1 MNNEMISIFKT
12 NATGR
17 FIFMEKKRELALK
30 FAEIFGNQETTQ
42 YFSPGRINLIGEHT
56 DYNGGYVFPASI
68 TYGTYGVARRRE
80 DDRVLVYSTNFEKL
94 GVIEFTVK
102 ELNYDKND
110 NWANYVKGVLLTLKE
125 AGHKIDSGFELLVE
139 GTIPN
144 GAGLSSSASLELL
157 VGVVLE
163 DLFKLDVTRLEL
175 VKMGKTVENEFIGVN
190 SGIMDQFAIG
200 FGQED
205 EAILLDTN
213 TLEYEM
219 VPVVLNDYAIVI
231 MNTNKRRELA
241 DSKYNERRA
250 ECEEALACL
259 QTKLEITALGELSE
273 TEFDANQD
281 LIGDEVLIRR
291 AKHAVYENERTK
303 KAKEALTANDL
314 EEFGKLL
321 NTSHASLRDDYEV
334 TGLELDTLVAA
345 AQKQEGVLGAR
356 MTGAGFGGCA
366 IALVK
371 ESEIHAFKNKVYDE
385 YLKVIGYAPVFYVAH
400 IGSGTTVIG

>member
-1 MNNEMISIFKT
+1 MNNGMISIFKT

-30 FAEIFGNQETTQ
+30 FAEIFGNQEITQ

-200 FGQED
+200 FGQE
-205 EAILLDTN
+205 EQAILLDTN

-259 QTKLEITALGELSE
+259 QTKLEIKALGELSKA
-273 TEFDANQD
+273 EFDANQN
-281 LIGDEVLIRR
+281 LIGDEILIKR

-303 KAKEALTANDL
+303 KAKEALIANDL

-321 NTSHASLRDDYEV
+321 NASHASLRDDYEV

-385 YLKVIGYAPVFYVAH
+385 YLKVVGYAPVFYVAH

>member
-1 MNNEMISIFKT
+1 
-12 NATGR
+12 
-17 FIFMEKKRELALK
+17 MEKKRELALK
-30 FAEIFGNQETTQ
+30 FAEIFGDQETTQ

-94 GVIEFTVK
+94 GVIDFTVN
-102 ELNYDKND
+102 ELNYVKND
-110 NWANYVKGVLLTLKE
+110 NWANYVKGVLLILKE

-157 VGVVLE
+157 VGVILE

-175 VKMGKTVENEFIGVN
+175 VKMGKTVENDFIGVN

-200 FGQED
+200 FGQKD
-205 EAILLDTN
+205 KAILLDTN

-259 QTKLEITALGELSE
+259 QTKLEIKALGELSKA
-273 TEFDANQD
+273 EFDANQN
-281 LIGDEVLIRR
+281 LIGDDILIKR

-321 NTSHASLRDDYEV
+321 NASHASLRDDYEV

-385 YLKVIGYAPVFYVAH
+385 YLKVIGYAPDFYVAH

>member
-1 MNNEMISIFKT
+1 
-12 NATGR
+12 
-17 FIFMEKKRELALK
+17 MEKKRELALK
-30 FAEIFGNQETTQ
+30 FAEIFGDQETTQ

-94 GVIEFTVK
+94 GVIDFTVN

-110 NWANYVKGVLLTLKE
+110 NWANYVKGVLLMLKE
-125 AGHKIDSGFELLVE
+125 AAHKIDSGFELLVE

-157 VGVVLE
+157 VGVILE

-175 VKMGKTVENEFIGVN
+175 VKMGKKVENEFIGVN

-205 EAILLDTN
+205 KAILLDTN

-259 QTKLEITALGELSE
+259 QTKLEIKALGELSKA
-273 TEFDANQD
+273 EFDANQI
-281 LIGDEVLIRR
+281 LIGDEILIKR

-321 NTSHASLRDDYEV
+321 NASHASLRDDYEV

-371 ESEIHAFKNKVYDE
+371 ESKIHAFKNKVYDE
-385 YLKVIGYAPVFYVAH
+385 YLKVVGYAPVFYVAH
-400 IGSGTTVIG
+400 IGSGTTAIG